1 MKKASLLLGILP
13 AAVLIFGMGDAQ
25 AQRKNS
31 TSKNAPAEVIEVDE
45 EIVAVPDCKCKGKKD
60 CGCAKG
66 MMKKNKKMMKSDK
79 KMQEEMSEI
88 NEDYQ
93 KALKKIDKSDFSAP
107 QKEALKNQAME
118 NKNLAEKQLQEKQQ
132 LIQKHRMANKDLM
145 MQAKE
150 NKADRKAL
158 KEIREILD

>member
-31 TSKNAPAEVIEVDE
+31 TSKNAPAEVIEVVEVDE

-66 MMKKNKKMMKSDK
+66 MMKKIKK
-79 KMQEEMSEI
+79 
-88 NEDYQ
+88 
-93 KALKKIDKSDFSAP
+93 
-107 QKEALKNQAME
+107 
-118 NKNLAEKQLQEKQQ
+118 
-132 LIQKHRMANKDLM
+132 
-145 MQAKE
+145 
-150 NKADRKAL
+150 
-158 KEIREILD
+158 